1 MKSWWAWTVASRVKR
16 GVTRSRSL
24 LFVVAAV
31 TAFAVAASIG
41 TTRDA
46 AAALPPGNA
55 AQQWNKVAEDTIV
68 GSGAFQGEGFVY
80 NAYVSMAMD
89 RAVNPGERQGQ
100 SPDAAVT
107 ESAYRILVHYFPS
120 QEPNLT
126 ALHDAALAAIP
137 DGPAKRNGI
146 MYGGLAADKVLRE
159 RVGDGLQTPI
169 GSTSPFP
176 TLAPGPGVWRLTP
189 PAFAAPQTPWMA
201 TMRPFGLESAAQFL
215 PPPPPSLQSQQWL
228 DAFNEVKSLG
238 AADSATRIPDQTAVA
253 IFWTANVVRQYNGLA
268 RSIATN
274 TSLDVPET
282 ARLLAVVNEVAAD
295 AMIAMMNA
303 KYHYLFWRPVTAI
316 DPTSAANDGF
326 GPVPGFDDG
335 NPLTSEQPGWRPLVP
350 TPNHPEYPSAHATI
364 TSAIAEVLTQ
374 FLGTDQLNVDVQ
386 GTPSLSVTRHFATA
400 DDLRAEADNARVW
413 AGLHYR
419 FSVQAGSLLGR
430 QVADYDLEHAF
441 QPIG

>member
-1 MKSWWAWTVASRVKR
+1 MKSRWAWTVASRVKR

-107 ESAYRILVHYFPS
+107 ESAYRILLHYFPS

-238 AADSATRIPDQTAVA
+238 AADSATRTPDQTAVA

-274 TSLDVPET
+274 MSLDVPET
-282 ARLLAVVNEVAAD
+282 ARLLAVVNEVGAD

-303 KYHYLFWRPVTAI
+303 KYHYLFWRPATAI

-430 QVADYDLEHAF
+430 QIADYDLEHAF